1 MRLKNVPG
9 SREKIAE
16 CEYVIKE
23 KSAGRWAEIFGNT
36 APLRLEI
43 GMGKG
48 AFIMENAR
56 LRPDIN
62 FVGIEKYSS
71 VLIRAV
77 EKQEEAL
84 LPNIRFLRMEAEYIE
99 EYFAPG
105 EADRIYLNFS
115 DPWPKE
121 RHAKR
126 RLTSQAF
133 LARYF
138 NILKDGGEIEFKTD
152 NTELFEFSVS
162 EAAAAGWE
170 ILLETRDL
178 HKSPYA
184 QGNIMTEYEEKFAAQ
199 GNKICKYIIRKP

>member
-23 KSAGRWAEIFGNT
+23 KSAGRWAGIFGNT

-152 NTELFEFSVS
+152 NAGLFEFSVS

-170 ILLETRDL
+170 ILLETHDL
-178 HKSPYA
+178 HNSPYA
-184 QGNIMTEYEEKFAAQ
+184 QGNIMTEYEEKFVGM
-199 GNKICKYIIRKP
+199 GNKICKYVIRKP

>member
-16 CEYVIKE
+16 CEFAVKE
-23 KSAGRWAEIFGNT
+23 KSAGRWAGIFGNT
-36 APLRLEI
+36 APIRLEI

-48 AFIMENAR
+48 AFIMESAR

-77 EKQEEAL
+77 EKQQEAL
-84 LPNIRFLRMEAEYIE
+84 LPNVRFLRMEAEYIE

-126 RLTSQAF
+126 RLTSRAF

-162 EAAAAGWE
+162 EAALAGWK

-178 HKSPYA
+178 HNSPYV
-184 QGNIMTEYEEKFAAQ
+184 QGNIMTEYEEKFSGM
-199 GNKICKYIIRKP
+199 GNKICKYVIRKP

>member
-16 CEYVIKE
+16 SEYVIKE
-23 KSAGRWAEIFGNT
+23 KPAGRWTEIFGNN

-48 AFIMENAR
+48 AFITENA
-56 LRPDIN
+56 LRHPEVN

-77 EKQEEAL
+77 EKQQEAQ
-84 LPNIRFLRMEAEYIE
+84 LPNLKFLRMEAEYIE

-105 EADRIYLNFS
+105 ETDRIYLNFS

-133 LARYF
+133 LARYA

-152 NTELFEFSVS
+152 NTGLFEFSVS
-162 EAAAAGWE
+162 EASSAGWE
-170 ILLETRDL
+170 ILLETHDL
-178 HKSPYA
+178 HNSPYV

-199 GNKICKYIIRKP
+199 GNKICKYVIRKP

>member
-23 KSAGRWAEIFGNT
+23 KSSGRWPEIFGNT

-105 EADRIYLNFS
+105 ETDRIYLNFS

-178 HKSPYA
+178 HNSPYV
-184 QGNIMTEYEEKFAAQ
+184 QGNIMTEYEEKFVGM
-199 GNKICKYIIRKP
+199 GNKICKYVIRKP

>member
-9 SREKIAE
+9 SREKIAD

-23 KSAGRWAEIFGNT
+23 PCAGGWGSVFDNNN
-36 APLRLEI
+36 PLRIEI

-48 AFIMENAR
+48 AFITENAR
-56 LRPDIN
+56 LFPQIN

-71 VLIRAV
+71 VLVRAV
-77 EKQEEAL
+77 EKQEGL
-84 LPNIRFLRMEAEYIE
+84 LLANVRFIRMEAEYIE

-126 RLTSQAF
+126 RLTSRTF
-133 LARYF
+133 LARYS
-138 NILKDGGEIEFKTD
+138 NILKEGGEIEFKTD

-162 EAAAAGWE
+162 EAVAAGWE
-170 ILLETRDL
+170 ILAETRDL
-178 HKSPYA
+178 HNSIYLE
-184 QGNIMTEYEEKFAAQ
+184 GNIMTEYEEKFVKQ
-199 GNKICKYIIRKP
+199 GNKICKYIIRRP